1 MSRES
6 SQIVL
11 LQADVPEVNLRNR
24 LTFDDHYCQS
34 LNVYLL
40 NSTTDIAWSSKSAS
54 KMVGRMV
61 RGGWVVRGK
70 LFSSAEPPL
79 LLHISPKCI

>member
-11 LQADVPEVNLRNR
+11 LQADVPEFNLRNR
-24 LTFDDHYCQS
+24 LTFDDHYCQP

-54 KMVGRMV
+54 KMVGVV
-61 RGGWVVRGK
+61 RGGGRLGGAREAFLVR
-70 LFSSAEPPL
+70 
-79 LLHISPKCI
+79 